1 MVFGVLL
8 VMIGFLLIFL
18 SMVRERKIE
27 TEAGGIVL
35 IGPIPIVF
43 GTSERIV
50 ILTLVLVVIILSI
63 LLIFR
68 IFK

>member
-27 TEAGGIVL
+27 AEAGGIVL

-50 ILTLVLVVIILSI
+50 IFTLVLVIIILSI